1 MHGENTVYM
10 YAQKYNAH
18 SVENSLTQTHASD

>member
-1 MHGENTVYM
+1 MHGENTVYT